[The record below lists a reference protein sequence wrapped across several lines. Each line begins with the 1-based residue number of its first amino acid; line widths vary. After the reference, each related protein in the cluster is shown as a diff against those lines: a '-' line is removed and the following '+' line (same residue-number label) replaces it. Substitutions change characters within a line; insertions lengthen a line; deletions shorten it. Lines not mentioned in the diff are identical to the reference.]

1 LALKQGSQQL
11 SVDQKLPA
19 TQPAAQV
26 SAPQAAAAP
35 KPSPIL
41 NVSAAQLASATQQHQ
56 LLHKAVLKKKHSFR
70 HRAHFR
76 HRLHV
81 PLNVPFTANSPYSLL
96 ALKPPDDSGATA
108 FMSPSAFT
116 VQGEVT
122 VASYDDSAGTFDT
135 YEGETFALDK
145 TASTIGAMLLNSS
158 VPGIQYTCD
167 QFKNCTL
174 TRDGRVVLNAK
185 RTK

>member
-1 LALKQGSQQL
+1 
-11 SVDQKLPA
+11 
-19 TQPAAQV
+19 
-26 SAPQAAAAP
+26 
-35 KPSPIL
+35 
-41 NVSAAQLASATQQHQ
+41 
-56 LLHKAVLKKKHSFR
+56 
-70 HRAHFR
+70 
-76 HRLHV
+76 LHV
-81 PLNVPFTANSPYSLL
+81 PFDVPVTADFPSSLL
-96 ALKPPDDSGATA
+96 ALKPADDSGATA

-122 VASYDDSAGTFDT
+122 VASYDASAGTFDT

-145 TASTIGAMLLNSS
+145 TAGTIGAILWNAS